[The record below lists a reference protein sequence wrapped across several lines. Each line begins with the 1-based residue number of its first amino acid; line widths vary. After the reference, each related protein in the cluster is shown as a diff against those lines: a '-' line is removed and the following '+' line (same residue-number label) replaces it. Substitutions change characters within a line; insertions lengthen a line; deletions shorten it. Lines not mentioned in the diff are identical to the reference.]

1 MVTTLHPMEAFV
13 FVKKFKCFLMCK
25 DGLLPMF
32 LQKNHI
38 PYDPDGSYSSDSS
51 KLGGIWIT
59 GRKNFLINIF

>member
-1 MVTTLHPMEAFV
+1 
-13 FVKKFKCFLMCK
+13 
-25 DGLLPMF
+25 MF

-38 PYDPDGSYSSDSS
+38 PYDPDGSDGSDSSDSSDSS